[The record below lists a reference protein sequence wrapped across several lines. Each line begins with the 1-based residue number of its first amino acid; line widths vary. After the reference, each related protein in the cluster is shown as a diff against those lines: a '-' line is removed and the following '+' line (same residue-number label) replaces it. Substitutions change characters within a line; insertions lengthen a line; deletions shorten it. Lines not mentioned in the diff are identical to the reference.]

1 MDISMSVMNGIQ
13 VDVETPVVILTG
25 ASIEKA
31 EKQALERGAAALL
44 KRSSPSIALEK
55 PYGVFC
61 LLLMIHRHDD
71 Q

>member
-1 MDISMSVMNGIQ
+1 MSVMNGIQ

-25 ASIEKA
+25 ASTEKV
-31 EKQALERGAAALL
+31 EKQALEVG
-44 KRSSPSIALEK
+44 SSSIALGK

-61 LLLMIHRHDD
+61 FLMILRHDD